1 MDPYPPGRLLPKT
14 RSSLDLNCTK
24 VMERLWA
31 ELILVYTVANFP
43 NSVHHALTLID
54 LVLDLDGWDGSPCRP
69 SSRRIRTTSGQTV
82 EAVFSVVLLIIS
94 SRSRLW
100 KRRFEQRSGRRHDDT

>member
-1 MDPYPPGRLLPKT
+1 
-14 RSSLDLNCTK
+14 
-24 VMERLWA
+24 MERLWA
-31 ELILVYTVANFP
+31 ELILAYTVVNFP
-43 NSVHHALTLID
+43 NSVHHALTLVD
-54 LVLDLDGWDGSPCRP
+54 LVLDLDGWDGSPYRP

-100 KRRFEQRSGRRHDDT
+100 KRATKNK